1 MFDIT
6 LFRCWDIRWNTPRI
20 YHFLLLGYRLTQSIF
35 HRTFE
40 RVFYLSN
47 NRELGATDTT
57 QWVKNH
63 TAFRLSREAVLSFWG
78 QMFLVNSFCPEYV
91 LWNGAGKVYW
101 TLTRP
106 VHVKRRSNVCV
117 SGQKPMVWQF
127 QFLCYCFPLLGTTCF
142 LITLRQDF
150 NGSCL
155 CLALWI
161 NWPL

>member
-6 LFRCWDIRWNTPRI
+6 LFRCWDITWNTPRI
-20 YHFLLLGYRLTQSIF
+20 HHFLLLGIGWHNPYFTIHLKECFRYLTTENSVLQTRRNEL
-35 HRTFE
+35 RTIQLF
-40 RVFYLSN
+40 LCH
-47 NRELGATDTT
+47 
-57 QWVKNH
+57 VKQ
-63 TAFRLSREAVLSFWG
+63 FFLFWG

-91 LWNGAGKVYW
+91 LWNGASKVYW

-127 QFLCYCFPLLGTTCF
+127 QLLCYCFPLLGTTCF

-155 CLALWI
+155 CLVLWI